1 MRMIDAAALDRL
13 LDLRSLIDAI
23 EAGFRSDMVIPKR
36 HHHTLEAPG
45 MTAATHLIMPA
56 WRFGEQP
63 YLGVKLVNVFPDN
76 AKRNLPSVLGSYVLM
91 SAETGAPLAVIDGT
105 RLTLWKTA
113 AASALASRYLSRSD
127 SRRMLMVGAGALA
140 PFLIRAHR
148 AVRPIEHVTLWNR
161 SRARS
166 VGVVQALKAEGI
178 PVQIADDLEGA
189 VRKADLISCATLS
202 TEALVKGDWLKP
214 GTHLDLVGAFTPAM
228 RESDDQAVLRA
239 RLFVDTREG
248 SLHEGGDLVQP
259 LRAGLIKESDV
270 EAEFLDL
277 CNGRVTVQRKSEDIT
292 LFKST
297 GSAGMDLS
305 TAIAVWNAAGKP

>member
-1 MRMIDAAALDRL
+1 MRMIDAAGLDRL
-13 LDLRSLIDAI
+13 LNMKRLIDAI
-23 EAGFRSDMVIPKR
+23 DAGFRSGMIIPKR
-36 HHHTLEAPG
+36 HHHTLERPG
-45 MTAATHLIMPA
+45 MTPATHLIMPA
-56 WRFGEQP
+56 WTAGTEP
-63 YLGVKLVNVFPDN
+63 YLGIKLVNVFPDN
-76 AKRNLPSVLGSYVLM
+76 AKANLPSVMGSYVLM
-91 SAETGAPLAVIDGT
+91 SAATGAPLAVMDGT

-113 AASALASRYLSRSD
+113 AASALASRYLSRTD

-140 PFLIRAHR
+140 PFLIKAHR
-148 AVRPIEHVTLWNR
+148 TVRPIEHITLWNR

-178 PVQIADDLEGA
+178 QVQIADDLEAA
-189 VRKADLISCATLS
+189 VRKADVISCATLS
-202 TEALVKGDWLKP
+202 TEPLVKGAWLKP

-228 RESDDQAVLRA
+228 RESDDEAVLRS

-259 LRAGLIKESDV
+259 LQAGLIKESKI
-270 EAEFLDL
+270 EADFIEL
-277 CNGRVTVQRKSEDIT
+277 CNARVTIDRAADDLT

-305 TAIAVWNAAGKP
+305 TAIAVWNAAGKT